1 MTLLEIVLVFL
12 FGGSVGFCIAW
23 FVKSKELQLERKN
36 ALEQGKNSDELE
48 NKFKALASDVLRLN
62 SKDFL
67 QLAQKDLD
75 KTKALVSADLSNKEK
90 GFERLVDSVNKSV
103 DSIEKKVNQFEK
115 ERGEQY
121 GALGASIKQ
130 VLETGEQINRDT
142 NKLTT
147 ALTSS
152 ITIRGR
158 WGETVLRNVL
168 EDSGLTEGI
177 DFFVQETILGDESS
191 SLRPDIIINLPGD
204 LRLVIDSKASLE
216 EFFKA
221 TEEQKPE
228 LKTEHI
234 GKFVAHIKSIVKKL
248 SSKEYQRHLDSK
260 IPYVIM
266 FIPSEP
272 AARAALEYDT
282 SLWREGQTQRVLIA
296 SPVTIMPMALLIAH
310 TWKQHKSS
318 ENVLKLGNE
327 INDLGE
333 RLRVFFKHVAGIGT
347 NLSQTTK
354 KFNEAVSS
362 WESRVS
368 PKIEAINKLGGNIQ
382 SEVQIQSVEEQP
394 RELDKPLALEKPL
407 VEE

>member
-1 MTLLEIVLVFL
+1 MSAIWIISGFL
-12 FGGSVGFCIAW
+12 TGGLIGFWVAC
-23 FVKSKELQLERKN
+23 FLKDKELVLERK
-36 ALEQGKNSDELE
+36 ASEASKRSIDELE
-48 NKFKALASDVLRLN
+48 DKFKAIAADVLRLN
-62 SKDFL
+62 SEDFL
-67 QLAQKDLD
+67 KVAQRDLN
-75 KTKALVSADLSNKEK
+75 KTKELVNADITSKEK
-90 GFERLVDSVNKSV
+90 GFEKLVESVSKSV
-103 DSIEKKVNQFEK
+103 ESVERKVNQFEK
-115 ERGEQY
+115 ERGEQF
-121 GALGASIKQ
+121 GVLGASIKQ
-130 VLETGEQINRDT
+130 VLEVGAQINKDT
-142 NKLTT
+142 NTLTT

-158 WGETVLRNVL
+158 WGETMLRNVL

-177 DFFVQETILGDESS
+177 DFFVQETIAADDSQ
-191 SLRPDIIINLPGD
+191 SLRPDVIINLPGD

-221 TEEQKPE
+221 TEEHKPE

-234 GKFVAHIKSIVKKL
+234 GRFVGHLKSIIKKL
-248 SSKEYQRHLDSK
+248 SSKEYQKHLDSK

-282 SLWREGQTQRVLIA
+282 SLWREGQAQKVLIA

-310 TWKQHKSS
+310 TWKQHKSA
-318 ENVLKLGNE
+318 ENVLKLGEE
-327 INDLGE
+327 INDLGD
-333 RLRVFFKHVAGIGT
+333 RMRVFFKHVAGVGA

-368 PKIEAINKLGGNIQ
+368 PKIEVVNKLGANIQ
-382 SEVQIQSVEEQP
+382 NDIQIQPVEEQP
-394 RELDKPLALEKPL
+394 RALNKPLVLEKPTL
-407 VEE
+407 EE